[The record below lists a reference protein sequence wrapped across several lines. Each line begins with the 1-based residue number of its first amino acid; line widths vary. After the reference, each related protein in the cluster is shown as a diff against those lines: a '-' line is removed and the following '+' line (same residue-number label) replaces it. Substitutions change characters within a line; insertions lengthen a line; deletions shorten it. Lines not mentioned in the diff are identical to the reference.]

1 MRKKKKFEIMGSKVK
16 GSKKLTRDFIKEAT
30 QRFLEKGGVIK
41 QLNYWDK
48 LTDIHDE
55 QGEIEI
61 RQSHPVI
68 DTTVTENKWG
78 WGHH

>member
-1 MRKKKKFEIMGSKVK
+1 VRNKKKFEIMGSRGKA
-16 GSKKLTRDFIKEAT
+16 SKKLTRDFIREAT
-30 QRFLEKGGVIK
+30 QRFLEKGGVIE

-55 QGEIEI
+55 GVIEI

-78 WGHH
+78 WGQH

>member
-1 MRKKKKFEIMGSKVK
+1 MRKKKKFEIMGSRGK
-16 GSKKLTRDFIKEAT
+16 GSKKLTHDFIKEAT

-48 LTDIHDE
+48 LIDIDE

-78 WGHH
+78 WGQR